1 MTDIQEKRL
10 PDSFSRVF
18 AKRQLTVGLL
28 TPVEAY
34 PNNPFPSL
42 KDHGSLVLRAEE
54 AGFASIWLRDVPFYD
69 PTFGDAAQIVD
80 PFVYA
85 GYLASITRQIT
96 LGSAGIVLPLRDPIS
111 VAKQSASVDLLTAG
125 RFILGVSTGD
135 RPAEYPAFGIDFA
148 ERAERFRESIA
159 MIKRLQQEHFPD
171 LQSRYYGTLSGALDL
186 HPKPKIGSLPMVAVG
201 RASQSFDWLAQHM
214 DAWIW
219 SVDEDTA
226 ITGIL
231 GSLAE
236 AAGDRVPPRYGYA
249 TFFDLDA
256 NPDAPYQRFY
266 NVVRIG
272 RKALIERLLRHKA
285 LGVSHVALNLKS
297 SRREARA
304 VIDEMG
310 EHVLPALTRA

>member
-1 MTDIQEKRL
+1 MTDKKRTL
-10 PDSFSRVF
+10 PDSFHRVF
-18 AKRQLTVGLL
+18 GETQLTVGLL

-34 PNNPFPSL
+34 PDTPFPSL
-42 KDHGSLVLRAEE
+42 TDHGSLVQRAEE

-69 PTFGDAAQIVD
+69 PNFGDAAQVVD

-85 GYLASITRQIT
+85 GYLAAITRQIT

-111 VAKQSASVDLLTAG
+111 VAKQSASTDLLTAG

-135 RPAEYPAFGIDFA
+135 RAAEYPAFGIDFA
-148 ERAERFRESIA
+148 ERAERFQESVE
-159 MIKRLQQEHFPD
+159 MIKRLQQEHFPS
-171 LQSRYYGTLSGALDL
+171 QASRHYGTLSGTLGL
-186 HPKPKIGSLPMVAVG
+186 YPKPRCGSLPMVAVG
-201 RASQSFDWLAQHM
+201 RARQSIAWLAKNM

-219 SVDEDTA
+219 SVDEDSA

-231 GSLAE
+231 SALAE
-236 AAGDRVPPRYGYA
+236 EAGDKPSPKYGYA
-249 TFFDLDA
+249 AFFDLDA
-256 NPDAPYQRFY
+256 NPDAPYQRYY

-272 RKALIERLLRHKA
+272 RKALIERLLRHQA
-285 LGVSHVALNLKS
+285 LGVSHVALNLKP

-310 EHVLPALTRA
+310 EHVLPALARP